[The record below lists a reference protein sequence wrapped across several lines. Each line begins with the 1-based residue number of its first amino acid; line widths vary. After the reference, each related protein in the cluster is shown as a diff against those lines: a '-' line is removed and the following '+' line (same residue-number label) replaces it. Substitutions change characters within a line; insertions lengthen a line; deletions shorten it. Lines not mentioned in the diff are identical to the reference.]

1 MLHVSGWVF
10 AVSDG
15 GIAAVLLNAGG
26 AKLVAPGALQRALAE
41 LVPLP
46 GGSQAGVLVRGIAA
60 AELLL
65 AAAFLV
71 PAAHLVA
78 AIALVAFGGLIAAV
92 GLLGL
97 LRRTTAPC
105 GCFGGSTSR
114 PLGLVNVA
122 FGAVMI
128 VLGITGMAA
137 GPSAASPG
145 PGAAAA
151 VLVASIGTVVL
162 CLWLHRRLVLELLMP
177 ARLVRSGGETP

>member
-1 MLHVSGWVF
+1 MLHVSGWAL

-26 AKLVAPGALQRALAE
+26 AKMVAPGALQRALTE

-128 VLGITGMAA
+128 V
-137 GPSAASPG
+137 

>member
-1 MLHVSGWVF
+1 MLHVSGWAL

-15 GIAAVLLNAGG
+15 GIAAVLLNAGV
-26 AKLVAPGALQRALAE
+26 AKMVAPGALQRALTE

-71 PAAHLVA
+71 PAAHLEA
-78 AIALVAFGGLIAAV
+78 AVALVAFGGLIAAV

-114 PLGLVNVA
+114 PLGLGNVA

-128 VLGITGMAA
+128 VLGITGVAA
-137 GPSAASPG
+137 
-145 PGAAAA
+145 GAAAA
-151 VLVASIGTVVL
+151 VLVASIGSVVL

>member
-1 MLHVSGWVF
+1 MLHVSGWAL

-26 AKLVAPGALQRALAE
+26 AKMVAPGALQRALTE

-128 VLGITGMAA
+128 VLGIIGMAA

-151 VLVASIGTVVL
+151 VLVASIGSVVL

>member
-1 MLHVSGWVF
+1 VLHVSGWAL

-15 GIAAVLLNAGG
+15 GIAAVLLNAGV
-26 AKLVAPGALQRALAE
+26 AKMVAPGALQRALTE

-46 GGSQAGVLVRGIAA
+46 GGSHARVLVRGIAA

-65 AAAFLV
+65 AAAFLI
-71 PAAHLVA
+71 PAAHLEA
-78 AIALVAFGGLIAAV
+78 AIALVAFGGLITAA

-114 PLGLVNVA
+114 PLGLGNVV

-128 VLGITGMAA
+128 ILGGTGMAA
-137 GPSAASPG
+137 EPSAASPG

-151 VLVASIGTVVL
+151 VLVASIGSVVL

>member
-26 AKLVAPGALQRALAE
+26 AKLVAPGALQRALTE

-46 GGSQAGVLVRGIAA
+46 GGRQAGGLVRGIAA

-78 AIALVAFGGLIAAV
+78 AIALAAFGGLIVAA

-128 VLGITGMAA
+128 ILGITGMAA
-137 GPSAASPG
+137 DPAPRRPCWPPRSARWSCACG
-145 PGAAAA
+145 CTA
-151 VLVASIGTVVL
+151 VWFSN
-162 CLWLHRRLVLELLMP
+162 C
-177 ARLVRSGGETP
+177 